1 VIDMKRYSLLSLAMT
16 QEAGNLK
23 ELEIMNIGE
32 RGLASDV
39 ETRPFRRGDVDT
51 GFNLCVN
58 VTRCT

>member
-1 VIDMKRYSLLSLAMT
+1 MT
-16 QEAGNLK
+16 QEAENLK
-23 ELEIMNIGE
+23 ELEFMTIGE